1 MTTGTSKTAARSP
14 HLGKL
19 GPALVAGVA
28 YLDPGNFASNLASGA
43 LFNYSLVW
51 VVLIANATAWFV
63 QYLAAKLAIGTGE
76 SLTGILSSRFKS
88 NGSRIAYWLQAE
100 IVILATEIAE
110 VVGGAVALNILFG
123 LPLGVGAVVTA
134 VISMTILASQGRTRG
149 FFTALIIALT
159 VVTSA
164 GIIAAVNFGLIA
176 PGEFVDGLV
185 PRLQSQAELLV
196 TLSMLGATVMPHAIY
211 SHSAFVRDKFGLV
224 DSTPARRVLLKVTR
238 IDVTLAL
245 GIAGFVN
252 LCLLLIGATVFKDGV
267 AHSDPIYDTF
277 HLLYQNVSPVLAVM
291 FALALLASGLASSA
305 VGAYAG
311 GEGMGSMINR
321 RISPWIRRAITVV
334 PAVLIMLFTTSPTSV
349 LVLSQVLLS
358 FGLPFALVPLVYLT
372 SQKKLMAELVNKR
385 RTVILGA
392 VIAAALVILNLK
404 LVLDVVAPFVGLALY

>member
-1 MTTGTSKTAARSP
+1 MTTGTSKASSLSP
-14 HLGKL
+14 TLGKL

-43 LFNYSLVW
+43 MFNYSLVW

-76 SLTGILSSRFKS
+76 SLTGLLSGRFKTKAA
-88 NGSRIAYWLQAE
+88 RLAYWLQAE
-100 IVILATEIAE
+100 VVILATEIAE
-110 VVGGAVALNILFG
+110 VVGGAVAFNILFG
-123 LPLGVGAVVTA
+123 LPLGVGAVITA
-134 VISMTILASQGRTRG
+134 VISMIILASQGKTRG

-164 GIIAAVNFGLIA
+164 GIIAAVNFGLIVPSELA
-176 PGEFVDGLV
+176 AGLV
-185 PRLQSQAELLV
+185 PRIQSQAELLV
-196 TLSMLGATVMPHAIY
+196 TLGMLGATVMPHAIY

-252 LCLLLIGATVFKDGV
+252 LCLLLIGATVSRVG
-267 AHSDPIYDTF
+267 AGHSDPIYDTF
-277 HLLYQNVSPVLAVM
+277 HALYLSVSPVLAVM

-311 GEGMGSMINR
+311 GEVMGSMINR
-321 RISPWIRRAITVV
+321 RISPWIRRAITIV
-334 PAVLIMLFTTSPTSV
+334 PAVLIMLFTYSPTAV
-349 LVLSQVLLS
+349 LLLSQVLLS
-358 FGLPFALVPLVYLT
+358 FGLPFALIPLVYLT
-372 SQKKLMAELVNKR
+372 SKKKLMAELVNTK
-385 RTVILGA
+385 RTVVLG
-392 VIAAALVILNLK
+392 VIISLALVILNLK
-404 LVLDVVAPFVGLALY
+404 LVLDTLVPLVGWL